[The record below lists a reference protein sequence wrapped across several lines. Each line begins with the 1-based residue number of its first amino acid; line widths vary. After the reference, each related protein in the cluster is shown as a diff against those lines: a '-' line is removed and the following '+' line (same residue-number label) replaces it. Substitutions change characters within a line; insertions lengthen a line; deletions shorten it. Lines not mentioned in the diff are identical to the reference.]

1 MDGRGCRESARR
13 TARRSNDHSRRLF
26 LCNRSR
32 DSKSRR
38 STRLPSASPL
48 YYPEQNVNITYNHV
62 GGEDK
67 LRGGS
72 GAVTTF
78 ARDLGGCPPKQR
90 EVISC
95 RQSTLHGVV
104 FDIFGWE

>member
-1 MDGRGCRESARR
+1 MDGRWCRESARR

-72 GAVTTF
+72 GCYEPNEGRFAIVT
-78 ARDLGGCPPKQR
+78 DVGVECGGR
-90 EVISC
+90 GSV
-95 RQSTLHGVV
+95 GA
-104 FDIFGWE
+104 